1 MAGGSYIDLLHWLMA
16 RSKRDKARELPRT
29 TLVANPMNDNVT
41 VYPNPLNDEAEEEA
55 DDVADNVAGGER
67 LDQMLKDSAEKSVER
82 AGKTGDA
89 SIEVDHTKAAG
100 TVAALKAGGGI
111 GAAAAQFMIVCS
123 WMMTFNLVIA
133 VDLAWPEWWHG
144 LWGWCSFFAFPFKFF
159 VPVDLIFPSVAV
171 SNAAEYFATL
181 TVQPLLA
188 LYVWYRAS
196 FFHEKSVTSSGDSLR
211 CYNWLF
217 TDAKKD
223 WIRWDTGRRWLG
235 TVVLWLS
242 FWLVPPAV
250 GLALAIKNDTLE
262 PVEQGNETV
271 SSRDTQE
278 YHMPWYSAAWLCFG
292 SFVPLLLGLSGIQGD
307 HAWRIQD
314 CTESKRPGRGIL
326 RPVGPQRVHTACIH
340 HVDHALV
347 SRRRIY
353 GPLETTNRRC
363 ERQRDTADD
372 LGRFCARDA
381 RDFGSA
387 GLGARP
393 PL

>member
-278 YHMPWYSAAWLCFG
+278 YHMPWYSAA
-292 SFVPLLLGLSGIQGD
+292 
-307 HAWRIQD
+307 
-314 CTESKRPGRGIL
+314 
-326 RPVGPQRVHTACIH
+326 
-340 HVDHALV
+340 
-347 SRRRIY
+347 
-353 GPLETTNRRC
+353 
-363 ERQRDTADD
+363 
-372 LGRFCARDA
+372 
-381 RDFGSA
+381 
-387 GLGARP
+387 
-393 PL
+393 

>member
-1 MAGGSYIDLLHWLMA
+1 
-16 RSKRDKARELPRT
+16 
-29 TLVANPMNDNVT
+29 
-41 VYPNPLNDEAEEEA
+41 
-55 DDVADNVAGGER
+55 
-67 LDQMLKDSAEKSVER
+67 
-82 AGKTGDA
+82 
-89 SIEVDHTKAAG
+89 
-100 TVAALKAGGGI
+100 
-111 GAAAAQFMIVCS
+111 MIVCS

-196 FFHEKSVTSSGDSLR
+196 FFHEKSVTEKSVTEKSGDSLLGAHVQGR
-211 CYNWLF
+211 DDGKWYDAVIDEVHDGGASYTVTWSKKYGTWPQQTLPAESTRMMTRTPSRFTYHWLF
-217 TDAKKD
+217 ADAKKD
-223 WIRWDTGRRWLG
+223 WLRWDTGRGWLG
-235 TVVLWLS
+235 TVVFWLS

-250 GLALAIKNDTLE
+250 GLALAIQNDTLE
-262 PVEQGNETV
+262 PVEQGYDTLEPIEQGNETI
-271 SSRDTQE
+271 SSKDAQE
-278 YHMPWYSAAWLCFG
+278 YHIPWYSAAWLCFG
-292 SFVPLLLGLSGIQGD
+292 SFVPFLLGY
-307 HAWRIQD
+307 
-314 CTESKRPGRGIL
+314 KVIL
-326 RPVGPQRVHTACIH
+326 RGAYKTAQNRSDPDEVFFGQWAPQRVHTACIH

-347 SRRRIY
+347 GRRRIY
-353 GPLETTNRRC
+353 SPLETANYGHF
-363 ERQRDTADD
+363 QRDD
-372 LGRFCARDA
+372 LGRFCTRDA